1 MHVCGGG
8 GCARGH
14 YFERGLLAGAP
25 HAQAPKPSLIDAQ
38 RLQMEVVLAAITFMV
53 FVASVSYIALSTIFS
68 CFYTGRSQQQP
79 DSSEMWSQAQQPVA
93 VVVEETKRALEEI
106 PVVMVQVTRAPN
118 SGSSGVGAA
127 EDDDEPSECAVCL
140 VEYVGGEEVRVLP
153 TCRHGFHRECVD
165 RWLLTRAPTCPVC
178 RALITP
184 HAEGPDAKV

>member
-106 PVVMVQVTRAPN
+106 PVVMVPPRTTMSQVNVQCVWWSMWVGRRCACCPRAAMVSTASASTAGCSRVRPPAL
-118 SGSSGVGAA
+118 SVVPSSRHT
-127 EDDDEPSECAVCL
+127 L
-140 VEYVGGEEVRVLP
+140 RVP
-153 TCRHGFHRECVD
+153 TPRSRLYRG
-165 RWLLTRAPTCPVC
+165 
-178 RALITP
+178 
-184 HAEGPDAKV
+184 